1 MIESMMSDTGLPEI
15 FLFLLGL
22 TVFIYAALDGY
33 DLGIGM
39 LLPLDNL
46 QQRHEYIESIG
57 PFWDANETWLVMAV
71 GILLIAF
78 PQAHSMVF
86 QELYIPTAILLLG
99 LIMRGVAFDF
109 RAKAVTGLRRLWDR
123 VFKFGSIMATLTQGY
138 MLGRYVLGFE
148 DGLIPQLF
156 AGLSA
161 ICVAAAYGYIG
172 CAWLVMKTEGD
183 TQKRAA
189 VTGRR
194 MGWLAAAGILA
205 ISLVNPFASSVIAD
219 RWFGFPEII
228 LALPMPIMVG
238 VLVLAVDQYFK
249 NVPTI
254 NDVGSWFPFVGV
266 STIFLLSFI
275 GLAYSFFPYVIPGVM
290 TAAESASAD
299 ASLRFILVGVI
310 IVLPIILLYTV
321 YLHKVFWGKSTE
333 LKYY

>member
-1 MIESMMSDTGLPEI
+1 MIEHLMSESGLAEI
-15 FLFLLGL
+15 FLFLMGL
-22 TVFIYAALDGY
+22 TVLIYAILDGY

-39 LLPLDNL
+39 LLPMDNL
-46 QQRHEYIESIG
+46 KQRDEFIASIG

-78 PQAHSMVF
+78 PQAHSMVL
-86 QELYIPTAILLLG
+86 QALYLPTALLLLG

-109 RAKAVTGLRRLWDR
+109 RAKAVTGHRKLWDR
-123 VFKFGSIMATLTQGY
+123 VFKAGSILATLTQGY

-148 DGLIPQLF
+148 EGLVPELF
-156 AGLSA
+156 AALSA
-161 ICVAAAYGYIG
+161 ICVAAAYAYIG

-189 VTGRR
+189 KLGRR
-194 MGWLAAAGILA
+194 SGWLAAAGILA
-205 ISLVNPFASSVIAD
+205 ISLVNPFASSAIAD

-238 VLVLAVDQYFK
+238 VLILAVDQYFK

-254 NDVGSWFPFVGV
+254 NDIGSWFPFVGI
-266 STIFLLSFI
+266 STIYVLSFV
-275 GLAYSFFPYVIPGVM
+275 GLAYSFFPYVVPGVL
-290 TAAESASAD
+290 TAADSASAD
-299 ASLRFILVGVI
+299 ASLRFILVGVV

-333 LKYY
+333 LRYY